1 MDSNILLT
9 GIVIFF
15 ARVCDVSIGTVRTI
29 ATVQGR
35 TILAFFLGLIEV
47 IIWISIVSTVVLRIK
62 ESPIL
67 VLFYAFGFATG
78 NVVGILVE
86 KKLAF
91 GMMVLRIISAN
102 CGIQIADRLR
112 QVGQPVTIFRGEGMK
127 SAIVELYIVCRR
139 RDQKWILEMAR
150 EEDPCAFY
158 TSEIAR
164 DVSKVMLPI
173 NKQACTWRDRLKK
186 K

>member
-1 MDSNILLT
+1 MDAQILFT
-9 GIVIFF
+9 GAIIFL
-15 ARVCDVSIGTVRTI
+15 ARVFDVSIGTVRTI

-35 TILAFFLGLIEV
+35 TVLAFFLGFFEV
-47 IIWISIVSTVVLRIK
+47 VIWISIVSTVVLQIK

-67 VLFYAFGFATG
+67 VLFYALGYATG

-91 GMMVLRIISAN
+91 GTTVLRIISSER
-102 CGIQIADRLR
+102 GPQIAERLR
-112 QVGQPVTIFRGEGMK
+112 NIGQPVTIFRGEGMK
-127 SAIVELYIVCRR
+127 SAVVELYIVCRR
-139 RDQKWILEMAR
+139 KDQDWILKMAR

-158 TSEIAR
+158 ILEMAR
-164 DVSKVMLPI
+164 DVSKLMVPI
-173 NKQACTWRDRLKK
+173 HHSGCSWRDRLKK